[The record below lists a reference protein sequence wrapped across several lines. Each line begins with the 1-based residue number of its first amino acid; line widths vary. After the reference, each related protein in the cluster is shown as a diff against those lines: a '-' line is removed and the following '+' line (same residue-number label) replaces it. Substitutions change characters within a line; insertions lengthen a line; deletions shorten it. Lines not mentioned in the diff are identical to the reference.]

1 MLSMSSKSAR
11 LGLTAFATTAVLV
24 AGIFIVCMH
33 SDQKYAEFGVSV
45 VRNLYTYKDELQCA
59 QQDGFLQQICS
70 EDVYAQLT
78 LKKNGTLHTF
88 VRAAREPTT
97 VDIIK
102 STDDYVIYSLNADQI
117 DDDCRYVLFFEVENN
132 QVVEARECELY
143 DFISFDES
151 LY

>member
-1 MLSMSSKSAR
+1 MLSMSSKSTR
-11 LGLTAFATTAVLV
+11 LGLTAFATTAVLI
-24 AGIFIVCMH
+24 AGICMVCMRTDH
-33 SDQKYAEFGVSV
+33 KHAYFGVSV

-88 VRAAREPTT
+88 VMAAREPTT
-97 VDIIK
+97 VNIIK

-117 DDDCRYVLFFEVENN
+117 DEDCRYVLFFEVENN
-132 QVVEARECELY
+132 KVVEARECELY

>member
-1 MLSMSSKSAR
+1 MLSMSSKSTR
-11 LGLTAFATTAVLV
+11 LGLTAFATTAVLI
-24 AGIFIVCMH
+24 AGICMVCMRTDH
-33 SDQKYAEFGVSV
+33 KHADFGVSV

-88 VRAAREPTT
+88 VMAAREPTT
-97 VDIIK
+97 VNIIK
-102 STDDYVIYSLNADQI
+102 STDDYVIYSLSADQI
-117 DDDCRYVLFFEVENN
+117 DEDCRYVLFFEVENN
-132 QVVEARECELY
+132 KVVEARECELY